1 MMKKIRIYRLLPLLA
16 LFSCQPKTATDSVV
30 VNGDKVTV
38 VPAEAAEPFRNP
50 MMGLRD
56 VFSVGLD
63 PIPASYPLPFG
74 SMYKEYIPWDR
85 IERNASDGVEQVI
98 AYCEHRWHGIEDRN
112 IKVIP
117 RVYVHWLGTPEV
129 KDPDSLD
136 GVRFPEDLPWGMKE
150 GDPYPMQG
158 GYFDPAFKD
167 RVRKLVAKLG
177 EAWDNDPRVAYVEMG
192 IIGQWGEQHSPML
205 SPYWKPH
212 DAPVHT
218 DNVTWIP
225 GMSQVLGD
233 SFKAAFKNKKV
244 MVRYAYD
251 FPDYEFGY
259 YWDSWAVAEED
270 GRGFEEMMKFPDRWK
285 TQPIG
290 GEMCWNWGD
299 LSRYDGLTP
308 MLADEQTRT
317 KIINQIRTLHANH
330 LGYFSYGRPA
340 VDFSQPDLKRN
351 ADKLQQALGYHF
363 VIKEFS
369 YDRTIYPGEAFN
381 ISLKVC
387 NTGSSP
393 FYYRWPVEISLL
405 DTGSRQK
412 VWATILD
419 DVDIREWMPGDDWSV
434 QKQQYLSAPETYT
447 VDRKVVLDKE
457 LPEGRYIIAISV
469 LDPAGNLP
477 SLRFSNRNYFYG
489 GRHPMGYV
497 GVGKEI
503 SGYEIAPDSFDS
515 LYDDLTLHYI
525 KD

>member
-1 MMKKIRIYRLLPLLA
+1 MKINRILFLLPFLVLC
-16 LFSCQPKTATDSVV
+16 SCRSAEGEGRVV
-30 VNGDKVTV
+30 KKGDKIV
-38 VPAEAAEPFRNP
+38 VIPAEYTEPFRNP

-63 PIPASYPLPFG
+63 PVPADYPLPFG

-85 IERNASDGVEQVI
+85 IERTESDGVEQVI
-98 AYCEHRWHGIEDRN
+98 AYCNHRWEGIEEKN

-117 RVYVHWLGTPEV
+117 RVYVHWLGTPAV

-136 GVRFPEDLPWGMKE
+136 GVRFPADLQWGMKE

-158 GYFDPAFKD
+158 GYFDPSFKD

-192 IIGQWGEQHSPML
+192 IIGQWGEHHSPML

-212 DAPVHT
+212 DAPYHT

-225 GMSQVLGD
+225 GMSEVLGD
-233 SFKAAFKNKKV
+233 AFKAAFKNKKV

-251 FPDYEFGY
+251 FPEYEFGY

-299 LSRYDGLTP
+299 LARYKGGLAQ
-308 MLADEQTRT
+308 MLANDETRT
-317 KIINQIRTLHANH
+317 KIINQIRILHANH

-340 VDFSQPDLKRN
+340 IDFSDPELKEN
-351 ADKLQQALGYHF
+351 AGKLQQALGYHF
-363 VIKEFS
+363 VVKEFS
-369 YDRTIYPGEAFN
+369 YDRVVNPGRPFGV
-381 ISLKVC
+381 SLKVC
-387 NTGSSP
+387 NAGSSP
-393 FYYRWPVEISLL
+393 FYYQWPVEISLL
-405 DTGSRQK
+405 DEKSKEK
-412 VWATILD
+412 VWSEILD
-419 DVDIREWMPGDDWSV
+419 DVDIREWMPGDDWSEDK
-434 QKQQYLSAPETYT
+434 QKYLTEPEIYSVEAKIT
-447 VDRKVVLDKE
+447 LDKE
-457 LPEGRYIIAISV
+457 LPQGKYIIAISI
-469 LDPAGNLP
+469 LDPAGNEP
-477 SLRFSNRNYFYG
+477 SLRFSTKNYFYG

-497 GVGKEI
+497 GVGQEI
-503 SGYEIAPDSFDS
+503 SEYEIAPELFDP
-515 LYDDLTLHYI
+515 LWNDLELHYQ
-525 KD
+525 KN